1 VLGDNIY
8 YGTGLAP
15 RLRAARERSMTTAG
29 ATIFGYH
36 VRDPRAYGVVELDE
50 YGRALSLEEKP
61 AHPRSNFAVVGLY
74 FYDNQV
80 VEIARGI
87 EASARGEYEI
97 TDVNREYMR
106 RGTAVAGTW
115 TATTLGGTSALV
127 DSVQWSL
134 YLTQKDSNL
143 EGSLIRINDL
153 NNGTSLAGV
162 SAIERGSISGTSVY
176 LEFDRGE
183 GAETATTFG
192 ATVSDDGRSMTGFHS
207 RHPGSVT
214 LVKR

>member
-1 VLGDNIY
+1 MSL
-8 YGTGLAP
+8 
-15 RLRAARERSMTTAG
+15 RLTARVRAFAATATLFAG
-29 ATIFGYH
+29 AACASDSQLATAPT
-36 VRDPRAYGVVELDE
+36 DSATL
-50 YGRALSLEEKP
+50 
-61 AHPRSNFAVVGLY
+61 
-74 FYDNQV
+74 
-80 VEIARGI
+80 ARGGSSTP
-87 EASARGEYEI
+87 SA
-97 TDVNREYMR
+97 V
-106 RGTAVAGTW
+106 AVAGTW

-134 YLTQKDSNL
+134 FLTQKDSNL
-143 EGSLIRINDL
+143 EGSLIRINYL

-162 SAIERGSISGTSVY
+162 SAIKRGSISGTSVY

-207 RHPGSVT
+207 RYPGSVT